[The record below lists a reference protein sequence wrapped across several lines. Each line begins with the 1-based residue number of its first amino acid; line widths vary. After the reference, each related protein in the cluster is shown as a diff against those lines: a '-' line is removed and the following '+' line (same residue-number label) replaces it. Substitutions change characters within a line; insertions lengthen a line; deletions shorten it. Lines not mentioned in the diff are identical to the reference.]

1 MESRH
6 RRRNARVDRGASSNA
21 SHSFDLV
28 PMPPSPGVVIRDAVL
43 SPLRVKPSLLL
54 QKSLYWSPKVR
65 QGTIHCQID
74 RAPGVADCHVHSE
87 AWESTKLI
95 WRVKH
100 ATNFPITFR
109 SGARPLMGRRA
120 GQHIGTNITH
130 RCRRPDDGRRLPEW
144 LQRKLHS
151 YRQEWN
157 GLSAHRRHCEADRAC
172 RP

>member
-6 RRRNARVDRGASSNA
+6 RRRNVRTDRGTSSNA
-21 SHSFDLV
+21 SHWFHLG
-28 PMPPSPGVVIRDAVL
+28 PMLLFSCVVIRDAGFK
-43 SPLRVKPSLLL
+43 SATGKPSHLL
-54 QKSLYWSPKVR
+54 QKSLYWSLKVS
-65 QGTIHCQID
+65 QGTIPCQID

-100 ATNFPITFR
+100 ATNFPTTFH
-109 SGARPLMGRRA
+109 SVARPLMGRRA

-144 LQRKLHS
+144 LQRKLHP

-157 GLSAHRRHCEADRAC
+157 VLSTHRRHCETD
-172 RP
+172 